1 MAPSDV
7 KEGNE
12 MDIDSNVD
20 GDKKEEEKGE
30 KPKTGGEPSA
40 SEENASKYPDMALAQ
55 QIHLLCMVSGPSP
68 SLDKEGAAAKGV
80 APELSKQVMDQVAG
94 EEVENPSLYKSV
106 KATLGWDKL
115 SEADLK
121 AMEEKHE
128 KTMEELEKKVEEAKE
143 SAGDMEVL
151 AARLEVARFAAK
163 SLTKEAALEAYEKVL
178 ALPKLSSGK
187 KIDALME
194 SSRVA
199 SFYGDTKKDGELI
212 EKVRSVLVVVEKLLL
227 KSCCCSTQTPSRTCV
242 QLGFPY
248 VTFDRPLNSRRTVVI
263 GIAETASR
271 FTRPYPSCSSVISRR
286 RRNS

>member
-227 KSCCCSTQTPSRTCV
+227 FNTNTLTHMCTTWFSLRH
-242 QLGFPY
+242 F
-248 VTFDRPLNSRRTVVI
+248 R
-263 GIAETASR
+263 
-271 FTRPYPSCSSVISRR
+271 
-286 RRNS
+286 